1 MRTAYSDALRH
12 FHNRTIGLWRER
24 KQLRNGGVFAIIL
37 SDLRKGVKQLKLEE
51 LKGKMDESHYIY
63 DETLATTLAVALQ
76 LGRPLLIEGAA
87 GVGKT
92 EIAKVMAY
100 ALNRE
105 LVRMQCYEGLDES
118 KALYEWNYQKQLL
131 AIQVN
136 MADAD
141 KDAVMRDLF
150 SDEYLLERPLLKSI
164 RAEKPVVLLI
174 DEIDKADE
182 EFEAFLLELLSE
194 MQVSIPEVGTV
205 RAKSIPFVVL
215 TSNRARPLSE
225 ALRRRCAYL
234 YISYPDMQK
243 ELAILRAKL
252 PHVDDRLC
260 AQVALAVQKLRSS
273 EAILKKPSI
282 AETLDWAAA
291 LDALGIR
298 ELTPD
303 ALRQT
308 AGFVLKNSEDLATA
322 EQMTGQMTQQDE
334 HACHCGGCGGHH
346 HG

>member
-1 MRTAYSDALRH
+1 M
-12 FHNRTIGLWRER
+12 
-24 KQLRNGGVFAIIL
+24 
-37 SDLRKGVKQLKLEE
+37 KLNE
-51 LKGKMDESHYIY
+51 LKQKLDEANYIY
-63 DETLATTLAVALQ
+63 DDTLATVLAVALQ

-92 EIAKVMAY
+92 EIAKVMAH
-100 ALNRE
+100 ALGGE
-105 LVRMQCYEGLDES
+105 LVRLQCYEGLDES

-131 AIQVN
+131 SIQVN
-136 MADAD
+136 MSSED
-141 KDAVMRDLF
+141 KDALTRSLF

-164 RAEKPVVLLI
+164 RSEKPVVLLI

-182 EFEAFLLELLSE
+182 EFEAFLLELPSE
-194 MQVSIPEVGTV
+194 MQVTIPEVGTI

-234 YISYPDMQK
+234 YIQYPDLEK
-243 ELAILRAKL
+243 ELKILRAKL

-260 AQVALAVQKLRSS
+260 AQVALAVQKIRSS

-282 AETLDWAAA
+282 AEGLDWAAA

-298 ELTPD
+298 EITPE

-308 AGFVLKNSEDLATA
+308 AGFVLKNSEDLALA
-322 EQMTGQMTQQDE
+322 EE
-334 HACHCGGCGGHH
+334 LHVHECGGHECACGGH
-346 HG
+346 CHG

>member
-1 MRTAYSDALRH
+1 MT
-12 FHNRTIGLWRER
+12 
-24 KQLRNGGVFAIIL
+24 
-37 SDLRKGVKQLKLEE
+37 LEE
-51 LKGKMDESHYIY
+51 LKEKLDEAGYVY
-63 DETLATTLAVALQ
+63 DDVLATVLYVSLT

-92 EIAKVMAY
+92 EVAKVMAA
-100 ALNRE
+100 ALGRE
-105 LVRMQCYEGLDES
+105 LVRLQCYEGLDES

-136 MADAD
+136 MNTVSADSLT
-141 KDAVMRDLF
+141 RELF

-164 RAEKPVVLLI
+164 RSEKPVVLLI

-194 MQVSIPEVGTV
+194 QQVTVPEIGTI
-205 RAKSIPFVVL
+205 RAKSVPFVVL

-234 YISYPDMQK
+234 HIDYPDMEK
-243 ELAILRAKL
+243 ELRILRRKL

-291 LDALGIR
+291 LDALGMR

-303 ALRQT
+303 VLRQT
-308 AGFVLKNSEDLATA
+308 AGFVLKNNEDLETLAGEEPQA
-322 EQMTGQMTQQDE
+322 EDG
-334 HACHCGGCGGHH
+334 HCGHCQEHS

>member
-1 MRTAYSDALRH
+1 MTLD
-12 FHNRTIGLWRER
+12 
-24 KQLRNGGVFAIIL
+24 
-37 SDLRKGVKQLKLEE
+37 E
-51 LKGKMDESHYIY
+51 LKQKMDDAHYIY
-63 DETLATTLAVALQ
+63 DDTLATVLYVAMQ

-92 EIAKVMAY
+92 EVAKVMAA
-100 ALNRE
+100 ALDRD
-105 LVRMQCYEGLDES
+105 LLRLQCYEGLDES

-131 AIQVN
+131 SIQVN
-136 MADAD
+136 MGT
-141 KDAVMRDLF
+141 KDSDELTRSLF
-150 SDEYLLERPLLKSI
+150 SDEYLLERPLLASI
-164 RAEKPVVLLI
+164 RSEKPVVLLI

-182 EFEAFLLELLSE
+182 EFEAFLLELLSD

-205 RAKSIPFVVL
+205 KAKTITFVVL
-215 TSNRARPLSE
+215 NSNRARPLSE

-234 YISYPDMQK
+234 YIPYPDMEK

-252 PHVDDRLC
+252 PHVDDKLHH
-260 AQVALAVQKLRSS
+260 QVALAVQKLRAS

-303 ALRQT
+303 AIRQT
-308 AGFVLKNSEDLATA
+308 AGFVLKNNEDMEILNT
-322 EQMTGQMTQQDE
+322 EKENDDCG
-334 HACHCGGCGGHH
+334 CGGNHPHHHCGGHH

>member
-1 MRTAYSDALRH
+1 MTL
-12 FHNRTIGLWRER
+12 N
-24 KQLRNGGVFAIIL
+24 
-37 SDLRKGVKQLKLEE
+37 E
-51 LKGKMDESHYIY
+51 LKEKMSRAHYVY
-63 DETLATTLAVALQ
+63 DDTLATVLYVALT

-92 EIAKVMAY
+92 EVAKVMAG
-100 ALNRE
+100 ALDRE
-105 LVRMQCYEGLDES
+105 LVRLQCYEGLEES

-136 MADAD
+136 HTEDRDALT
-141 KDAVMRDLF
+141 KSLF
-150 SDEYLLERPLLKSI
+150 SDEYMLERPLLKSI
-164 RAEKPVVLLI
+164 RSEKPVVLLI

-194 MQVSIPEVGTV
+194 MQVTVPEVGTI
-205 RAKSIPFVVL
+205 RARTTPFVVL

-234 YISYPDMQK
+234 YIDYPDLEK
-243 ELAILRAKL
+243 ELAILREKL

-260 AQVALAVQKLRSS
+260 AQVALAVQKLR
-273 EAILKKPSI
+273 ANDNILKKPSI

-308 AGFVLKNSEDLATA
+308 AGFVLKNNEDLDAMDLDGEEPHQHTC
-322 EQMTGQMTQQDE
+322 T
-334 HACHCGGCGGHH
+334 CGGSCGGHH

>member
-1 MRTAYSDALRH
+1 MTY
-12 FHNRTIGLWRER
+12 
-24 KQLRNGGVFAIIL
+24 K
-37 SDLRKGVKQLKLEE
+37 E
-51 LKGKMDESHYIY
+51 LKDKMDESHYIY
-63 DETLATTLAVALQ
+63 DETLATVLFVALQ

-92 EIAKVMAY
+92 EVAKVMAA
-100 ALNRE
+100 ALDRE
-105 LVRMQCYEGLDES
+105 LVRLQCYEGLDES

-131 AIQVN
+131 SIQVN
-136 MADAD
+136 MNAQD
-141 KDAVMRDLF
+141 RDSLTKSLF
-150 SDEYLLERPLLKSI
+150 SDEYLLERPLLQSI
-164 RAEKPVVLLI
+164 RSEKPVVLLI

-194 MQVSIPEVGTV
+194 MQVTIPEIGTV
-205 RAKSIPFVVL
+205 KAKSIPFVVL

-234 YISYPDMQK
+234 YIEYPDMNK

-260 AQVALAVQKLRSS
+260 AQVALAVQKLRSN
-273 EAILKKPSI
+273 EMILKKPSI
-282 AETLDWAAA
+282 AEALDWAAA

-308 AGFVLKNSEDLATA
+308 AGFVLKNNEDLDALDLDADPEPGHTC
-322 EQMTGQMTQQDE
+322 T
-334 HACHCGGCGGHH
+334 CGGSCGGHH
-346 HG
+346 HD

>member
-1 MRTAYSDALRH
+1 MTP
-12 FHNRTIGLWRER
+12 
-24 KQLRNGGVFAIIL
+24 
-37 SDLRKGVKQLKLEE
+37 EE
-51 LKGKMDESHYIY
+51 LKDKMDRENYVY
-63 DETLATTLAVALQ
+63 NDVLATVLYVALT

-92 EIAKVMAY
+92 EVAKVMAA
-100 ALNRE
+100 ALDRE
-105 LVRMQCYEGLDES
+105 LVRLQCYEGLDES

-131 AIQVN
+131 SIQVN
-136 MADAD
+136 MNTQDSDALT
-141 KDAVMRDLF
+141 KSLF

-164 RAEKPVVLLI
+164 RSEKPVVLLI

-194 MQVSIPEVGTV
+194 QQVTVPEIGTIK
-205 RAKSIPFVVL
+205 AKSIPFVVL

-234 YISYPDMQK
+234 HIDYPDMEK
-243 ELAILRAKL
+243 ELAILRKKL

-291 LDALGIR
+291 LDALGIK
-298 ELTPD
+298 ELTPQV
-303 ALRQT
+303 LRQT
-308 AGFVLKNSEDLATA
+308 AGFVLKNNEDLEVLAGEEELTS
-322 EQMTGQMTQQDE
+322 ET
-334 HACHCGGCGGHH
+334 HCGHCQGHH

>member
-1 MRTAYSDALRH
+1 MNID
-12 FHNRTIGLWRER
+12 
-24 KQLRNGGVFAIIL
+24 
-37 SDLRKGVKQLKLEE
+37 E
-51 LKGKMDESHYIY
+51 LKQKLDEANYIY
-63 DETLATTLAVALQ
+63 DDTLATVLYVSLQ

-92 EIAKVMAY
+92 EIAKVMAS
-100 ALNRE
+100 ALDRD
-105 LVRMQCYEGLDES
+105 LVRLQCYEGLDES

-131 AIQVN
+131 SIQVN
-136 MADAD
+136 MGT
-141 KDAVMRDLF
+141 RDSEELTRSLF
-150 SDEYLLERPLLKSI
+150 SDEYLLERPLLRSI
-164 RAEKPVVLLI
+164 RSEKPVVLLI

-182 EFEAFLLELLSE
+182 EFEAFLLELLSDL
-194 MQVSIPEVGTV
+194 QVSIPEVGTIK
-205 RAKSIPFVVL
+205 AKTIPFVVL

-234 YISYPDMQK
+234 YIQYPDLEK

-260 AQVALAVQKLRSS
+260 AQVAVAVQKLRSN

-308 AGFVLKNSEDLATA
+308 AGFVLKNSEDLDVL
-322 EQMTGQMTQQDE
+322 EESQHHE
-334 HACHCGGCGGHH
+334 HHECSCGGHCGGHH

>member
-1 MRTAYSDALRH
+1 MDIQTL
-12 FHNRTIGLWRER
+12 
-24 KQLRNGGVFAIIL
+24 KQ
-37 SDLRKGVKQLKLEE
+37 
-51 LKGKMDESHYIY
+51 KMDAERYIY
-63 DETLATTLAVALQ
+63 DDTLATVLAVALQ

-92 EIAKVMAY
+92 EIAKVMAA
-100 ALNRE
+100 ALDRD
-105 LVRMQCYEGLDES
+105 LVRLQCYEGLDES

-131 AIQVN
+131 SIQVN
-136 MADAD
+136 MGS
-141 KDAVMRDLF
+141 RDSDELTKSLF
-150 SDEYLLERPLLKSI
+150 SDDYLLERPLLKSI
-164 RAEKPVVLLI
+164 RSDRPVVLLI

-194 MQVSIPEVGTV
+194 MQVTIPEIGTV
-205 RAKSIPFVVL
+205 KAKSVPFVVL

-234 YISYPDMQK
+234 YIQYPDMEK

-260 AQVALAVQKLRSS
+260 AQVALAVQKLRAS
-273 EAILKKPSI
+273 EAVLKKPSI

-308 AGFVLKNSEDLATA
+308 AGFVLKNQEDIAVL
-322 EQMTGQMTQQDE
+322 EQMDVLDLE
-334 HACHCGGCGGHH
+334 HDCRCGEHCGGHH

>member
-1 MRTAYSDALRH
+1 MT
-12 FHNRTIGLWRER
+12 FT
-24 KQLRNGGVFAIIL
+24 
-37 SDLRKGVKQLKLEE
+37 E
-51 LKGKMDESHYIY
+51 LKEKMDEAHYIY
-63 DETLATTLAVALQ
+63 DDTLATVLYVALT

-92 EIAKVMAY
+92 EIAKVMAS
-100 ALNRE
+100 ALDRD
-105 LVRMQCYEGLDES
+105 LVRLQCYEGLDES

-131 AIQVN
+131 SIQVN
-136 MADAD
+136 MNSQD
-141 KDAVMRDLF
+141 KDALTKTLF
-150 SDEYLLERPLLKSI
+150 SDEYLLERPLLQSI
-164 RAEKPVVLLI
+164 RSEKPVVLLI

-194 MQVSIPEVGTV
+194 MQVSIPEIGTI

-234 YISYPDMQK
+234 YIEYPDMEK

-260 AQVALAVQKLRSS
+260 AQVALAVQKLRSN

-308 AGFVLKNSEDLATA
+308 AGFVLKNNDDIDA
-322 EQMTGQMTQQDE
+322 MDCDDE
-334 HACHCGGCGGHH
+334 EPHHCNCGCGGHH

>member
-1 MRTAYSDALRH
+1 M
-12 FHNRTIGLWRER
+12 
-24 KQLRNGGVFAIIL
+24 KQVIDMN
-37 SDLRKGVKQLKLEE
+37 LEE
-51 LKGKMDESHYIY
+51 LKRKMDEAHYIY
-63 DETLATTLAVALQ
+63 DDTLATVLAVALQ

-92 EIAKVMAY
+92 EIAKVMAS
-100 ALNRE
+100 ALDRD
-105 LVRMQCYEGLDES
+105 LVRLQCYEGLDES

-131 AIQVN
+131 SIQVN
-136 MADAD
+136 MGS
-141 KDAVMRDLF
+141 RDSEELIKSLF
-150 SDEYLLERPLLKSI
+150 SDAYLFERPLLQSI
-164 RAEKPVVLLI
+164 RSEKPVVLLI

-194 MQVSIPEVGTV
+194 MQVTIPEVGTIK
-205 RAKSIPFVVL
+205 AKSVPFVVL

-234 YISYPDMQK
+234 YIQYPDLDK

-260 AQVALAVQKLRSS
+260 VQVAQAVQKLRSS

-298 ELTPD
+298 ELTPE
-303 ALRQT
+303 AMRQT
-308 AGFVLKNSEDLATA
+308 AGFILKNSEDFDVM
-322 EQMTGQMTQQDE
+322 EQTHSHT
-334 HACHCGGCGGHH
+334 CGCGCGGHH

>member
-1 MRTAYSDALRH
+1 MDIQTL
-12 FHNRTIGLWRER
+12 
-24 KQLRNGGVFAIIL
+24 KQ
-37 SDLRKGVKQLKLEE
+37 
-51 LKGKMDESHYIY
+51 KMDEAHYIY
-63 DETLATTLAVALQ
+63 DETLATVLAVSLQ

-92 EIAKVMAY
+92 EIAKVMAS
-100 ALNRE
+100 ALDRD
-105 LVRMQCYEGLDES
+105 LVRLQCYEGLDES

-131 AIQVN
+131 SIQVN
-136 MADAD
+136 MGKQDGEELT
-141 KDAVMRDLF
+141 RSLF

-164 RAEKPVVLLI
+164 RSDKPVVLLI

-194 MQVSIPEVGTV
+194 MQVSIPEVGTI
-205 RAKSIPFVVL
+205 RAKTVPFVVL

-234 YISYPDMQK
+234 YIQYPDMEK

-260 AQVALAVQKLRSS
+260 AQVALAVQKLRAS

-308 AGFVLKNSEDLATA
+308 AGFVLKNNEDMAVL
-322 EQMTGQMTQQDE
+322 EELDGVE
-334 HACHCGGCGGHH
+334 HDHHHCDCGGNCGGHH
-346 HG
+346 HE

>member
-1 MRTAYSDALRH
+1 MDLQTL
-12 FHNRTIGLWRER
+12 
-24 KQLRNGGVFAIIL
+24 KQR
-37 SDLRKGVKQLKLEE
+37 
-51 LKGKMDESHYIY
+51 MDSANYIY
-63 DETLATTLAVALQ
+63 DDALATILYVALE

-92 EIAKVMAY
+92 EIAKVMA
-100 ALNRE
+100 ACLDRD
-105 LVRMQCYEGLDES
+105 LVRLQCYEGLDES

-131 AIQVN
+131 SIQVN
-136 MADAD
+136 RDQAD
-141 KDAVMRDLF
+141 KAALTDSLF
-150 SDEYLLERPLLKSI
+150 RDEYLLERPLLQSI
-164 RAEKPVVLLI
+164 RSEKPVVLLI

-182 EFEAFLLELLSE
+182 EFEAFLLELLSD
-194 MQVSIPEVGTV
+194 MQVSIPELGTL
-205 RAKSIPFVVL
+205 RAKTIPFVVL

-234 YISYPDMQK
+234 YIEYPDMEK

-260 AQVALAVQKLRSS
+260 AQVAMAVQKLRSN
-273 EAILKKPSI
+273 EALLKKPSI

-291 LDALGIR
+291 LDALGSR

-308 AGFVLKNSEDLATA
+308 AGFVLKNSEDFAALELPEA
-322 EQMTGQMTQQDE
+322 EA
-334 HACHCGGCGGHH
+334 HSCGCSHHCGGHH

>member
-1 MRTAYSDALRH
+1 MDLQTL
-12 FHNRTIGLWRER
+12 
-24 KQLRNGGVFAIIL
+24 KQ
-37 SDLRKGVKQLKLEE
+37 
-51 LKGKMDESHYIY
+51 KMDQTGYIY
-63 DETLATTLAVALQ
+63 DETLATVLMVALK

-92 EIAKVMAY
+92 EIAKVMASV
-100 ALNRE
+100 LDRD
-105 LVRMQCYEGLDES
+105 LVRLQCYEGLDES

-131 AIQVN
+131 SIQVN
-136 MADAD
+136 MNAEN
-141 KDAVMRDLF
+141 RDELTKSLF
-150 SDEYLLERPLLKSI
+150 GDEYLLERPLLKSI
-164 RAEKPVVLLI
+164 RSEKPVVLLI

-194 MQVSIPEVGTV
+194 MQVTIPEVGTIK
-205 RAKSIPFVVL
+205 AKSVPFVVL

-234 YISYPDMQK
+234 YIEYPDLEK
-243 ELAILRAKL
+243 ELAILRSKL
-252 PHVDDRLC
+252 PHVDDQLRV
-260 AQVALAVQKLRSS
+260 QVAQAVQNLRSS

-291 LDALGIR
+291 LDALGAR

-303 ALRQT
+303 ILRNT
-308 AGFVLKNSEDLATA
+308 AGFVLKSNEDMAILNEESAH
-322 EQMTGQMTQQDE
+322 ED
-334 HACHCGGCGGHH
+334 CHCGHCGGHH

>member
-1 MRTAYSDALRH
+1 MLCNNITEISTSIIYIMDKNDFWIIIDRNINEVTAMNLE
-12 FHNRTIGLWRER
+12 LL
-24 KQLRNGGVFAIIL
+24 KQ
-37 SDLRKGVKQLKLEE
+37 
-51 LKGKMDESHYIY
+51 KMDENNYVY
-63 DETLATTLAVALQ
+63 DDTLATVLAVALQ

-92 EIAKVMAY
+92 EIAKVMAS
-100 ALNRE
+100 ALDRD
-105 LVRMQCYEGLDES
+105 LVRLQCYEGLDES

-136 MADAD
+136 MGNKSNDELT
-141 KDAVMRDLF
+141 RDLF

-164 RAEKPVVLLI
+164 RPEKPVVLLI

-194 MQVSIPEVGTV
+194 MQVTIPEVGTI
-205 RAKSIPFVVL
+205 RAKSVPFVVL

-234 YISYPDMQK
+234 YIQYPDMEK

-260 AQVALAVQKLRSS
+260 AQVALSVQKLRSS

-308 AGFVLKNSEDLATA
+308 AGFILKNSEDIAVL
-322 EQMTGQMTQQDE
+322 EQTQIND
-334 HACHCGGCGGHH
+334 HHHCGGHCHD
-346 HG
+346 

>member
-1 MRTAYSDALRH
+1 M
-12 FHNRTIGLWRER
+12 
-24 KQLRNGGVFAIIL
+24 
-37 SDLRKGVKQLKLEE
+37 DLNQLKE
-51 LKGKMDESHYIY
+51 KMDEARYVY
-63 DETLATTLAVALQ
+63 DETLATVLAVALA

-92 EIAKVMAY
+92 EIAKVMAS
-100 ALNRE
+100 ALDRD
-105 LVRMQCYEGLDES
+105 LVRLQCYEGLDES

-131 AIQVN
+131 SIQVN
-136 MADAD
+136 MGSED
-141 KDAVMRDLF
+141 KDTLTRSLF
-150 SDEYLLERPLLKSI
+150 SDEYLLERPLLQSI
-164 RAEKPVVLLI
+164 RSEREVVLLI

-194 MQVSIPEVGTV
+194 MQVTIPEVGTI
-205 RAKSIPFVVL
+205 RARSIPFVVL

-234 YISYPDMQK
+234 YIEYPDMEK
-243 ELAILRAKL
+243 ELAILRKKL
-252 PHVDDRLC
+252 PHVDDRLA
-260 AQVALAVQKLRSS
+260 AQVALAVQKLRSN

-303 ALRQT
+303 AVRTT
-308 AGFVLKNSEDLATA
+308 AGFVLKNNEDIEEATR
-322 EQMTGQMTQQDE
+322 MDLDE
-334 HACHCGGCGGHH
+334 PCHCDHHHHHGSCGGHH

>member
-1 MRTAYSDALRH
+1 M
-12 FHNRTIGLWRER
+12 N
-24 KQLRNGGVFAIIL
+24 
-37 SDLRKGVKQLKLEE
+37 LEE
-51 LKGKMDESHYIY
+51 LKRKMDEEHYIY
-63 DETLATTLAVALQ
+63 DDTLSTVLYVALQ

-92 EIAKVMAY
+92 EVAKVMAA
-100 ALNRE
+100 ALDRE
-105 LVRMQCYEGLDES
+105 LVRLQCYEGLDES

-131 AIQVN
+131 SIQVN
-136 MADAD
+136 MNAQDREALT
-141 KDAVMRDLF
+141 RSLF

-164 RAEKPVVLLI
+164 RSEKPVVLLI

-194 MQVSIPEVGTV
+194 MQVTIPEVGTI
-205 RAKSIPFVVL
+205 RANSVPFVVL

-234 YISYPDMQK
+234 YIEYPDMEK

-260 AQVALAVQKLRSS
+260 AQVALAVQKLRSN
-273 EAILKKPSI
+273 EVILKKPSI

-291 LDALGIR
+291 LDALSIR

-303 ALRQT
+303 ALRKT
-308 AGFVLKNSEDLATA
+308 AGFVLKNNEDMAALDA
-322 EQMTGQMTQQDE
+322 EEMGG
-334 HACHCGGCGGHH
+334 CHCGGCEGHH

>member
-1 MRTAYSDALRH
+1 MTY
-12 FHNRTIGLWRER
+12 
-24 KQLRNGGVFAIIL
+24 
-37 SDLRKGVKQLKLEE
+37 EE
-51 LKGKMDESHYIY
+51 LKAKMDESHYIY
-63 DETLATTLAVALQ
+63 DETLATVLFVALQ

-92 EIAKVMAY
+92 EVAKVMAA
-100 ALNRE
+100 ALDRE
-105 LVRMQCYEGLDES
+105 LVRLQCYEGLDES
-118 KALYEWNYQKQLL
+118 KALYEWNYQKLL
-131 AIQVN
+131 Q
-136 MADAD
+136 
-141 KDAVMRDLF
+141 
-150 SDEYLLERPLLKSI
+150 SI
-164 RAEKPVVLLI
+164 RSEKPVVLLI

-194 MQVSIPEVGTV
+194 MQVTIPEIGTV
-205 RAKSIPFVVL
+205 KAKSIPFVVL

-234 YISYPDMQK
+234 YIEYPDMNK

-260 AQVALAVQKLRSS
+260 AQVALAVQKLRSN
-273 EAILKKPSI
+273 EMILKKPSI

-308 AGFVLKNSEDLATA
+308 AGFVLKNNEDLDAMDLDADPEPGHTC
-322 EQMTGQMTQQDE
+322 T
-334 HACHCGGCGGHH
+334 CGGSCGGHH
-346 HG
+346 HD

>member
-1 MRTAYSDALRH
+1 MTFD
-12 FHNRTIGLWRER
+12 
-24 KQLRNGGVFAIIL
+24 
-37 SDLRKGVKQLKLEE
+37 E
-51 LKGKMDESHYIY
+51 LKEKMDEAHYIY
-63 DETLATTLAVALQ
+63 DDTLATVLYVSLQ

-92 EIAKVMAY
+92 EIAKVMAH
-100 ALNRE
+100 ALDRE

-131 AIQVN
+131 SIQVN
-136 MADAD
+136 MGDQD
-141 KDAVMRDLF
+141 KDALTRSLF

-164 RAEKPVVLLI
+164 RSEKPVVLLI

-194 MQVSIPEVGTV
+194 MQVSIPEVGTI
-205 RAKSIPFVVL
+205 RARSLPFVVL

-234 YISYPDMQK
+234 YIEYPDMDK

-252 PHVDDRLC
+252 PHVEDRLA
-260 AQVALAVQKLRSS
+260 AQVALAVQKLRKSDR
-273 EAILKKPSI
+273 ILKKPSI

-308 AGFVLKNSEDLATA
+308 AGFVLKNSEDMAA
-322 EQMTGQMTQQDE
+322 MVPVQEESQE
-334 HACHCGGCGGHH
+334 HCGHCGCEGHH

>member
-1 MRTAYSDALRH
+1 MT
-12 FHNRTIGLWRER
+12 
-24 KQLRNGGVFAIIL
+24 
-37 SDLRKGVKQLKLEE
+37 LEE
-51 LKGKMDESHYIY
+51 LKVKLDEAGYVY
-63 DETLATTLAVALQ
+63 DDVLATVLYVSLT

-92 EIAKVMAY
+92 EVAKVMAA
-100 ALNRE
+100 ALGRE
-105 LVRMQCYEGLDES
+105 LVRLQCYEGLDES

-136 MADAD
+136 MNTTSADSLT
-141 KDAVMRDLF
+141 RELF

-164 RAEKPVVLLI
+164 RSEKPVVLLI

-194 MQVSIPEVGTV
+194 QQVTVPEIGTI
-205 RAKSIPFVVL
+205 RAKSLPFVVL

-234 YISYPDMQK
+234 HIDYPDMEK
-243 ELAILRAKL
+243 ELRILRSKL

-260 AQVALAVQKLRSS
+260 AQVALAVQKLRGS

-291 LDALGIR
+291 LDALGVR

-303 ALRQT
+303 VLRQT
-308 AGFVLKNSEDLATA
+308 AGFVLKNNEDLEILAGEEGEDA
-322 EQMTGQMTQQDE
+322 
-334 HACHCGGCGGHH
+334 HCGRCQEHS

>member
-1 MRTAYSDALRH
+1 MNID
-12 FHNRTIGLWRER
+12 
-24 KQLRNGGVFAIIL
+24 
-37 SDLRKGVKQLKLEE
+37 QLKQKL
-51 LKGKMDESHYIY
+51 DEAKYIY
-63 DETLATTLAVALQ
+63 DDTLATVLYVALQ

-92 EIAKVMAY
+92 EIAKVMAA
-100 ALNRE
+100 ALDRD
-105 LVRMQCYEGLDES
+105 LVRLQCYEGLDES

-131 AIQVN
+131 SIQVN
-136 MADAD
+136 MGQ
-141 KDAVMRDLF
+141 KDSDELTKSLF
-150 SDEYLLERPLLKSI
+150 SDEYLLERPLLQSI
-164 RAEKPVVLLI
+164 RSEKPVVLLI

-182 EFEAFLLELLSE
+182 EFEAFLLEILSE
-194 MQVSIPEVGTV
+194 MQVSIPEVGTI

-234 YISYPDMQK
+234 YIQYPEMEK
-243 ELAILRAKL
+243 ELASLRAKL

-260 AQVALAVQKLRSS
+260 AQVALAVQKLRSN
-273 EAILKKPSI
+273 EALLKKPSI

-308 AGFVLKNSEDLATA
+308 AGFILKNSEDLSAF
-322 EQMTGQMTQQDE
+322 EQEESASCG
-334 HACHCGGCGGHH
+334 CGGHCGGHH

>member
-1 MRTAYSDALRH
+1 MDLE
-12 FHNRTIGLWRER
+12 LL
-24 KQLRNGGVFAIIL
+24 KQ
-37 SDLRKGVKQLKLEE
+37 
-51 LKGKMDESHYIY
+51 KMDEARYVY
-63 DETLATTLAVALQ
+63 DDTLATVLYVALQ

-92 EIAKVMAY
+92 EIAKVMAS
-100 ALNRE
+100 ALDRD
-105 LVRMQCYEGLDES
+105 LVRLQCYEGLDES

-131 AIQVN
+131 SIQVN
-136 MADAD
+136 MQEQN
-141 KDAVMRDLF
+141 KDALTRSLF

-164 RAEKPVVLLI
+164 RSEREVVLLI

-194 MQVSIPEVGTV
+194 MQVSIPEIGTV
-205 RAKSIPFVVL
+205 KAKTIPFVVL

-234 YISYPDMQK
+234 YIDYPDMEK
-243 ELAILRAKL
+243 ELAILRGKL

-260 AQVALAVQKLRSS
+260 AQVALAVQKLRASDVV
-273 EAILKKPSI
+273 LKKPSI

-303 ALRQT
+303 ALRRT
-308 AGFVLKNSEDLATA
+308 AGFVLKNNEDMEVL
-322 EQMTGQMTQQDE
+322 ESLEESDDE
-334 HACHCGGCGGHH
+334 HHCHCGGSCGGHH